1 MSMMKIGCPWRVVK
15 LLVFFQLYDSI
26 FCNTFVFST
35 IMEWTVPQL
44 QGYGNLLN
52 TFTPS
57 VVAIDLFTDTTAILN
72 LLNLRSIMGCPGGN
86 RSVFTRSFRANREL
100 HWIFLGKKAI
110 IITSKRGTT
119 IFFCHYNFFLGKLK
133 EKLARKARVNTEW
146 VYRIVLMPPWHPII
160 LLKSNEFNM
169 AAVSV
174 KRFICQH
181 CLKCKHCKFNT
192 YPPLIWIMFTS
203 SLVETPFRQLLFLV
217 PLKL

>member
-1 MSMMKIGCPWRVVK
+1 MIWF
-15 LLVFFQLYDSI
+15 LLRGQRCWQRLCSRPYW
-26 FCNTFVFST
+26 N
-35 IMEWTVPQL
+35 EPQL
-44 QGYGNLLN
+44 QCYCNLLN

-57 VVAIDLFTDTTAILN
+57 VVAIDLFTDTAAILN
-72 LLNLRSIMGCPGGN
+72 LLDLRSIMGCPGGT
-86 RSVFTRSFRANREL
+86 RSVFTNAFRANKEL

-110 IITSKRGTT
+110 VITSKHGTT

-133 EKLARKARVNTEW
+133 EKLARKGRVNTER
-146 VYRIVLMPPWHPII
+146 VYRIVLMPTGHPIV

-174 KRFICQH
+174 KRSICLH
-181 CLKCKHCKFNT
+181 CLTCKHCKFNS